1 MKINFTGTYSDYLG
15 KFSKYV
21 GNRSR
26 YMLWKGGAGSG
37 KSHGAAQLNLFRILD
52 EPVNHRILLVRK
64 VHRTIRQSQFQLIS
78 DKISGWGMSSLFDI
92 NKTDMTFTY
101 RPNGNQFLSA
111 GLDDVEK
118 IKSIERI
125 TSIWIE
131 EATEVEE
138 KEFDQL
144 DMRLRGELGT
154 YKQILLTFNPI
165 DANHWI
171 KRRFFDSNL
180 EDCVIDE
187 STAWQNPWIDR
198 QYLRV
203 LDNLKNQD
211 RVLYE
216 IYALGKW
223 GILEGLIYHNWQ
235 TCKEWPESF
244 DETIYGLDF
253 GFNNPTALLEINY
266 KDNNIYERE
275 LLYKDGL
282 TNADLIAIL
291 PSLIPNKKRYIFAD
305 CAEPARIEEMRRAGW
320 NVWESDKSVKDG
332 IDACKRVQIFVHP
345 ESQNDVKELGGY
357 KWKEDKNGN
366 AIDEPVKWMDHLQ
379 DARRYAHYTYIKKF
393 SGNWSGISI
402 KSKR

>member
-21 GNRSR
+21 GNQKR
-26 YMLWKGGAGSG
+26 YMVWKGGAGSG
-37 KSHGAAQLNLFRILD
+37 KSHAAAQLLLFRMLN
-52 EPVNHRILLVRK
+52 EPVNHRLLLVRK
-64 VHRTIRQSQFQLIS
+64 VHKTIRQSQFQLIS
-78 DKISGWGMSSLFDI
+78 DKISGWGMSSLFDV

-101 RPNGNQFLSA
+101 KPNGNQFLSA

-144 DMRLRGELGT
+144 DMRLRGEIGT

-198 QYLRV
+198 QYLKV
-203 LDNLKNQD
+203 LDNLKKQD

-223 GILEGLIYHNWQ
+223 GILEGLIYHNWE
-235 TCKEWPESF
+235 TCKVWPEVF

-266 KDNNIYERE
+266 KDSNIYEKE
-275 LLYKDGL
+275 LLYKAGL

-291 PSLIPNKKRYIFAD
+291 PSLIPDKKKYVFAD

-345 ESQNDVKELGGY
+345 ESQNDIKELGGY

-379 DARRYAHYTYIKKF
+379 DCRRYAHYTYIKKF
-393 SGNWSGISI
+393 SGNWSGLSI